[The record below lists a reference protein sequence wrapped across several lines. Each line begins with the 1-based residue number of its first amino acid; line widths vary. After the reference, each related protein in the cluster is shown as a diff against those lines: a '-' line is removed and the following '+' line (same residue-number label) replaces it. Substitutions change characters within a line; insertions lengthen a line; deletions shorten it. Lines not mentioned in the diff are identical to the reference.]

1 MEEISQILTE
11 FLEKFRNEILEYYKL
26 TNTYLKDLVAYKN
39 VELKKKIHTESEGIK
54 NNSYEK
60 ILKAVKTGL
69 NTLGVP
75 IAKLNE
81 TQNNFVKFAVGRS
94 SEFPTYNSYVDLYQ
108 KNYTNKLLFEILLE
122 YLLDI
127 DSKKIQNLKLF
138 DLLPQRFIE
147 KLSEFKERSLSNPQI
162 KEVFTLQNYTDYIDL
177 SNLRLKKNTP
187 IKQAD
192 TTKVLMKEKEKEKDI
207 LLLLQEAKEKS
218 IKTLETPKKEIISPL
233 KIGLKRDFASK
244 EKIPHSVA
252 AVQKLQTKA
261 ISQEI
266 ISERI
271 SPIRAPSI
279 KRKQNFLDSFGNFQ
293 PLHQEIMNKFEI
305 DKVSFLNS
313 RVKNADYMDLENLFY
328 YISNLR
334 MLNMDNPFST
344 IEILEILKNFVNK
357 NIFSSSKD
365 KIPDVKSIF
374 YGLAIISQLKL
385 IKSIDFINI
394 EEIEKF
400 ISANIKNFLP
410 EKLES
415 NLYSLLSLRII
426 TPESFAKFDNSSLLD
441 PIKNLDVTRL
451 EKNKPIRDIFNHLA
465 LLTLLNMENKISE
478 IKITYFNE
486 LKKLIASNG
495 SINNLYTDSTK
506 ALLII
511 DQLELK
517 ELEPA
522 ICSDLLNYLMK
533 STAFFNLTNLNKEL
547 NWRSHQLGYK
557 IELKM
562 LFWAL
567 FASSRYTPLA
577 V

>member
-1 MEEISQILTE
+1 MEDISQILTE
-11 FLEKFRNEILEYYKL
+11 FLAKFRNEVLEYYIL

-39 VELKKKIHTESEGIK
+39 VELKTKLHTVSEGIK

-81 TQNNFVKFAVGRS
+81 SQNNFVKFAIGRS
-94 SEFPTYNSYVDLYQ
+94 SEFATYNSYVDLYQ

-138 DLLPQRFIE
+138 DLLPKGFLE
-147 KLSEFKERSLSNPQI
+147 KLSEFKERNLSNPQI
-162 KEVFTLQNYTDYIDL
+162 KEVLTLQNYTDYIDL
-177 SNLRLKKNTP
+177 TNLRIKKNIH
-187 IKQAD
+187 IKQAG
-192 TTKVLMKEKEKEKDI
+192 TVKELMKEKKAEKDI
-207 LLLLQEAKEKS
+207 LLLLQEAKENS
-218 IKTLETPKKEIISPL
+218 IKTLETPKKEIIAPS

-244 EKIPHSVA
+244 EKLSHSVVS
-252 AVQKLQTKA
+252 VQKLQTKTMN
-261 ISQEI
+261 QETRT
-266 ISERI
+266 ERV
-271 SPIRAPSI
+271 SPIRAPSV
-279 KRKQNFLDSFGNFQ
+279 KRKQTLLDSFGNFH

-334 MLNMDNPFST
+334 MLNIDNPFST
-344 IEILEILKNFVNK
+344 IEILEILKNFVNE

-365 KIPDVKSIF
+365 KIPDAKSIF

-385 IKSIDFINI
+385 IKSIAFINI
-394 EEIEKF
+394 EEIKKF
-400 ISANIKNFLP
+400 INANLKNFLP

-415 NLYSLLSLRII
+415 NLFSLLSLRII
-426 TPESFAKFDNSSLLD
+426 TPESFTKSDNYILLD

-451 EKNKPIRDIFNHLA
+451 EKNKPIRDMFNHLA
-465 LLTLLNMENKISE
+465 LLALLNMENKISE
-478 IKITYFNE
+478 IKIPYFNE

-495 SINNLYTDSTK
+495 SINNLFTDSTK

-511 DQLELK
+511 DLLELK
-517 ELEPA
+517 ELEPD
-522 ICSDLLNYLMK
+522 ICSALLNYLMK

-547 NWRSHQLGYK
+547 NWRNHQLGYK

-567 FASSRYTPLA
+567 FASSRYAPL
-577 V
+577 

>member
-1 MEEISQILTE
+1 MEDISQILTE
-11 FLEKFRNEILEYYKL
+11 FLAKFRNEVLEYYKL

-39 VELKKKIHTESEGIK
+39 VELKTNIHTESEGIK

-81 TQNNFVKFAVGRS
+81 SQNNFMKFAVGRS
-94 SEFPTYNSYVDLYQ
+94 SEFLTYNSYVDLYQ

-138 DLLPQRFIE
+138 DLLPQRFLE
-147 KLSEFKERSLSNPQI
+147 RLSEFKERNLSNPQI
-162 KEVFTLQNYTDYIDL
+162 KQVLTLQNYTDYIDF
-177 SNLRLKKNTP
+177 SNLRIKKNTLV
-187 IKQAD
+187 KQAG
-192 TTKVLMKEKEKEKDI
+192 TVKELMKEKEVEKDI
-207 LLLLQEAKEKS
+207 LLLLKEAKEDS
-218 IKTLETPKKEIISPL
+218 IKTLETLKKDIISPS
-233 KIGLKRDFASK
+233 KIGLTRDFASK
-244 EKIPHSVA
+244 EKLSHSVA
-252 AVQKLQTKA
+252 SVQKLQTKT
-261 ISQEI
+261 ISQETR
-266 ISERI
+266 SERI

-293 PLHQEIMNKFEI
+293 PLHQKIMNKFEI

-313 RVKNADYMDLENLFY
+313 RIKNADYMDLENLFY

-334 MLNMDNPFST
+334 MLNMANPFST

-426 TPESFAKFDNSSLLD
+426 TPESFAKYDNSSLLD

-451 EKNKPIRDIFNHLA
+451 EKNKPIRDMFNHLA
-465 LLTLLNMENKISE
+465 LLALLNMENKISE

-517 ELEPA
+517 ELEPD

>member
-1 MEEISQILTE
+1 MEDISQILTE
-11 FLEKFRNEILEYYKL
+11 FLAKFRNEVLEYYKL

-39 VELKKKIHTESEGIK
+39 VELKTKLHTVSEGIK

-81 TQNNFVKFAVGRS
+81 SQNNFVKFAVGRS

-108 KNYTNKLLFEILLE
+108 NNYTNKLLFEILLE

-138 DLLPQRFIE
+138 DLLPERFLE
-147 KLSEFKERSLSNPQI
+147 KLGEFKERNLSNPQI
-162 KEVFTLQNYTDYIDL
+162 KQALTLQNYTDYIDF
-177 SNLRLKKNTP
+177 SNLRIKKNIP
-187 IKQAD
+187 IKQAG
-192 TTKVLMKEKEKEKDI
+192 TVKELMKGKKAEKDI
-207 LLLLQEAKEKS
+207 LLLLQEAKENS
-218 IKTLETPKKEIISPL
+218 IKTLEIPKKEIIAPS

-244 EKIPHSVA
+244 EKLSHSVA
-252 AVQKLQTKA
+252 SVQKLQTKTMN
-261 ISQEI
+261 QETRT
-266 ISERI
+266 ERV
-271 SPIRAPSI
+271 SPIRAPSV
-279 KRKQNFLDSFGNFQ
+279 KRKQTLLDSFGNFH

-334 MLNMDNPFST
+334 MLNIDNPFSI
-344 IEILEILKNFVNK
+344 IEIREILKNYVNE

-365 KIPDVKSIF
+365 KIPDAKSIF
-374 YGLAIISQLKL
+374 YGLAIVSQLKL
-385 IKSIDFINI
+385 IRSIDFINI

-400 ISANIKNFLP
+400 ISANLKNFLP

-415 NLYSLLSLRII
+415 NLFSLLSLRII
-426 TPESFAKFDNSSLLD
+426 TPESFTKSDNYILLD

-478 IKITYFNE
+478 IKIPYFNE

-495 SINNLYTDSTK
+495 SINNLFTDSTK
-506 ALLII
+506 ALLIM
-511 DQLELK
+511 DLLELK
-517 ELEPA
+517 ELEPD
-522 ICSDLLNYLMK
+522 ICSALLNYLMK

-547 NWRSHQLGYK
+547 NWRNHQLGYK

-567 FASSRYTPLA
+567 FASSRYAPL
-577 V
+577 